1 MLPAQQPAILV
12 FWLVFGGQEVESKVG
27 GGGVALTA
35 LST

>member
-12 FWLVFGGQEVESKVG
+12 FWLVFGGQEVESMG
-27 GGGVALTA
+27 GALIA